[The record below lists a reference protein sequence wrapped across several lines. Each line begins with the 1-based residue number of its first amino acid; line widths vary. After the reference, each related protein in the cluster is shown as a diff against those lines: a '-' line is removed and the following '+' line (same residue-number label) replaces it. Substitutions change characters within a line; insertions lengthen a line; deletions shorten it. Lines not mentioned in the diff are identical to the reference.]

1 MKKYRFFIF
10 QRTFLRISYFFRKL
24 LRNIF
29 LQIMSKLM
37 NTTIFE
43 DIFATG
49 RSLDPKTIEYVMRG
63 MEAVKEKFEI

>member
-1 MKKYRFFIF
+1 
-10 QRTFLRISYFFRKL
+10 
-24 LRNIF
+24 
-29 LQIMSKLM
+29 MSKLM